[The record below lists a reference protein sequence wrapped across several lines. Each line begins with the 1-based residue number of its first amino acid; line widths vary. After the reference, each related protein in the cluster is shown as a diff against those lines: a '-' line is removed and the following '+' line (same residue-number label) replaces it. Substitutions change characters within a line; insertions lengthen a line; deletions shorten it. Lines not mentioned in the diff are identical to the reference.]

1 MSEDNFDPEAF
12 AEFLRKFLEQQGG
25 MDPEQLAAAA
35 GLANDPRAM
44 QEFIRQLQASISA
57 SEKDLVG
64 GVNWKLASEQARKT
78 AAEGAHAV
86 SDKERSELN
95 AAIQMAE
102 LWLNEATVLSP
113 LTNSPK
119 LVTRELWVADAL
131 PLFQELSQPIAERM
145 ANALTEN
152 LQQNMPEEFGGMLA
166 GASGMLRSA
175 GGTLFAMQLG
185 QTLGKLSHEVFSGGD
200 LGLPFFSDQRAAF
213 VPQNISTYLRE
224 IDVPADQ
231 ALIYLAVRELAHAR
245 LFKNS
250 KWLRDA
256 VVTQIINYARG
267 ISIDNEKMSDL
278 AEDFDFNDA
287 ERLREALGNGELLAE
302 RSPDQVRALA
312 ALEDTLALIEGWVEA
327 VTDDAV
333 KRLPS
338 AAALSELIR
347 RRRATGSPAEATFG
361 TLVGLDLRP
370 KRIREAAAMWREVG
384 QLVGAEKRDS
394 LWDHPDLLPTSS
406 DIDDPKKLVNKLRGI
421 DLGDAMDQA
430 LRDLLGE

>member
-1 MSEDNFDPEAF
+1 
-12 AEFLRKFLEQQGG
+12 
-25 MDPEQLAAAA
+25 
-35 GLANDPRAM
+35 
-44 QEFIRQLQASISA
+44 
-57 SEKDLVG
+57 
-64 GVNWKLASEQARKT
+64 
-78 AAEGAHAV
+78 
-86 SDKERSELN
+86 
-95 AAIQMAE
+95 
-102 LWLNEATVLSP
+102 
-113 LTNSPK
+113 
-119 LVTRELWVADAL
+119 
-131 PLFQELSQPIAERM
+131 
-145 ANALTEN
+145 
-152 LQQNMPEEFGGMLA
+152 
-166 GASGMLRSA
+166 
-175 GGTLFAMQLG
+175 MQLG

-200 LGLPFFSDQRAAF
+200 LGLPFFADQRAAF
-213 VPQNISTYLRE
+213 VPQNITAYLRE

-267 ISIDNEKMSDL
+267 ISIDNDKMSDL

-302 RSPDQVRALA
+302 RSPDQVKALA

-327 VTDDAV
+327 VTDEAV